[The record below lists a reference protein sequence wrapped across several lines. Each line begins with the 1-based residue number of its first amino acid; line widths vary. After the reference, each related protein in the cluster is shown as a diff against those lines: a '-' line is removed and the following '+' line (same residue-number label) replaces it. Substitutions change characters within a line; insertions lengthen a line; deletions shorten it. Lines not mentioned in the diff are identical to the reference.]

1 MKKLILLLTLIPLVG
16 ASQTFDEI
24 SSINNT
30 DGFSRVMIENGFQRY
45 SKDSLFVS
53 YIFNPQGE
61 GLNVKAERMGHWD
74 IENKEFVISFFSDN
88 FLGYSTYGKIIRS
101 IKEKLEYIEIYEDH
115 RGEWALYL
123 YEEKGVIL
131 GFQKKDGWLMVLGI
145 TSKIV

>member
-74 IENKEFVISFFSDN
+74 IENKEFVISFFSSPSE
-88 FLGYSTYGKIIRS
+88 L
-101 IKEKLEYIEIYEDH
+101 
-115 RGEWALYL
+115 
-123 YEEKGVIL
+123 
-131 GFQKKDGWLMVLGI
+131 
-145 TSKIV
+145 

>member
-74 IENKEFVISFFSDN
+74 IENKEFSKTREEI
-88 FLGYSTYGKIIRS
+88 
-101 IKEKLEYIEIYEDH
+101 LEMIWNMEEEIMG
-115 RGEWALYL
+115 R
-123 YEEKGVIL
+123 EE
-131 GFQKKDGWLMVLGI
+131 
-145 TSKIV
+145 